1 MKKNKIIYLLLL
13 LIPINI
19 FAAKAEIN
27 SLDWSIWDNFT
38 SYSDEIN
45 VDIQAEK
52 ENAFSWFTVNQ
63 VYTNYND
70 NKNYTIKRMKEK
82 HPDKP
87 EDYFDEPRQE
97 EEYLDDYIEIYF
109 EEYILSNTFSEYYN
123 YLWQYFYDLYYKEV
137 DEKMDYYKT
146 HFSEFVE
153 DYLEP
158 LFDDHS
164 YEITE
169 LYGIGCSSWSGMTV
183 YDFHKYDEAFEDFYI
198 TAYLFKEYPVNEENL
213 EELANFHINL
223 EIYNPG
229 RVTDG
234 RATGSIYLTGNGKDA
249 NDDNNIPINYW
260 NKPDIYGIINTYKIG
275 NHEEKIGC
283 SDCSGRSDY
292 YTYKYL
298 TSTKNGFT
306 FDRPN
311 FGKLEISIKNIT
323 DTKVE
328 VTYKLTNNSGTNT
341 TYGLSNLM
349 YNYINDTG
357 DEYLV
362 STELKD
368 DHYVVTNYYKE
379 STNAYGAQLI
389 ITPNKPNARHL
400 GDTFY
405 TREDGIFA
413 HHYLNRFNNSELTQ
427 SIDDFEGK
435 ELAFSWQGNIK
446 NGETITHTVTYELVS
461 SEDVE
466 VEFNPIQGAKTTV
479 QTIDGAALEIPSSS
493 TEQGSNIKWYTNPEG
508 TGKSYLPSE
517 LTLVHASTPKY
528 YEIKKENT
536 VVAEKNIVNPEVLKE
551 ELQEDLNTSN
561 DDVKLVLNISST
573 NPELSEKLLINEKI
587 KDTQTLGAY
596 LDIDLFKIVNNSD
609 KELIEE
615 TTNLLTIEL
624 TVPEQLLNTNKNTV
638 RTYQVLRLHNGV
650 VDVLDTQF
658 INGKI
663 VFKTNKFS
671 TYTII
676 FADEIKNPQTGD
688 NLTKYIIISLISL
701 ISISTS
707 YYVLKH
713 N

>member
-1 MKKNKIIYLLLL
+1 MKKKNIIYLLLL

-52 ENAFSWFTVNQ
+52 ERAFSWFTVNQ

-87 EDYFDEPRQE
+87 EDFFDEPRQE

-260 NKPDIYGIINTYKIG
+260 NKPDTYGIINTYKIG

-311 FGKLEISIKNIT
+311 FGKLEISIRNIT
-323 DTKVE
+323 NTKVE
-328 VTYKLTNNSGTNT
+328 VT
-341 TYGLSNLM
+341 
-349 YNYINDTG
+349 
-357 DEYLV
+357 
-362 STELKD
+362 
-368 DHYVVTNYYKE
+368 
-379 STNAYGAQLI
+379 
-389 ITPNKPNARHL
+389 
-400 GDTFY
+400 
-405 TREDGIFA
+405 
-413 HHYLNRFNNSELTQ
+413 
-427 SIDDFEGK
+427 
-435 ELAFSWQGNIK
+435 
-446 NGETITHTVTYELVS
+446 
-461 SEDVE
+461 
-466 VEFNPIQGAKTTV
+466 
-479 QTIDGAALEIPSSS
+479 
-493 TEQGSNIKWYTNPEG
+493 
-508 TGKSYLPSE
+508 
-517 LTLVHASTPKY
+517 
-528 YEIKKENT
+528 
-536 VVAEKNIVNPEVLKE
+536 
-551 ELQEDLNTSN
+551 
-561 DDVKLVLNISST
+561 
-573 NPELSEKLLINEKI
+573 
-587 KDTQTLGAY
+587 
-596 LDIDLFKIVNNSD
+596 
-609 KELIEE
+609 
-615 TTNLLTIEL
+615 
-624 TVPEQLLNTNKNTV
+624 
-638 RTYQVLRLHNGV
+638 
-650 VDVLDTQF
+650 
-658 INGKI
+658 
-663 VFKTNKFS
+663 
-671 TYTII
+671 
-676 FADEIKNPQTGD
+676 
-688 NLTKYIIISLISL
+688 
-701 ISISTS
+701 
-707 YYVLKH
+707 
-713 N
+713 